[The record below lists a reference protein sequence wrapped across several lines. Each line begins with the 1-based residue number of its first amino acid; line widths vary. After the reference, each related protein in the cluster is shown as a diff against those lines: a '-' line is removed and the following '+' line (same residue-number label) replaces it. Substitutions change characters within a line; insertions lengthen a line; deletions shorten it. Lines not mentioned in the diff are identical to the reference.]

1 MVEVSHRSKT
11 HHGAAKKLLP
21 IGGDRGPCGRYVSAV
36 PTNTQSTASGSGK
49 TYDVVVVGAGH
60 NGLTCA
66 AFLAKAGKR
75 VLVLEARDTVGGLVW
90 TMEMAN
96 APGFKVS
103 PCSVEF
109 VLPGV
114 EPSIVDQLELHKH
127 GPKRC

>member
-1 MVEVSHRSKT
+1 MAT
-11 HHGAAKKLLP
+11 AAL
-21 IGGDRGPCGRYVSAV
+21 CGRYVADV
-36 PTNTQSTASGSGK
+36 GANTQAK
-49 TYDVVVVGAGH
+49 TYDVVVVGGGH

-90 TMEMAN
+90 TMEMPN

-114 EPSIVDQLELHKH
+114 KPSIVDQLELHKH
-127 GPKRC
+127 GLRWVHPTA